1 MSAITTR
8 ELVEIDERRLLR
20 RLDDLAQRGAL
31 PQGGIYRPLY
41 SPQWT
46 SAMELVAT
54 WMKDAGLL
62 VRRDPVGNMWGR
74 IEGSRGGRVIATGS
88 HIDTVRG
95 GGALDGALGVVA
107 GIEAVS
113 SLWQRFG
120 RSTRILECVAICEEE
135 GSRFN
140 TNFWGARAI
149 ADRLEPGE
157 ADRVRDADGVSLGD
171 AMRGVGLDPAAAATA
186 VRRDL
191 DVFVELHVEQGPIL
205 EDHGPRLGVVTTIAG
220 TAHLEITV
228 RGQPDH
234 AGAMAMDRRRDAFL
248 GASAMALGIAEAA
261 VRMGHPAVATVG
273 TIVVEPSQVNVV
285 PGLAKFT
292 VDTRHPDPA
301 RRGEL
306 ITQIGDVSKKIAS
319 ERNLGVE
326 IRTLRDRPP
335 VNLSPRVGDVLRRAA
350 VTAGIEPR
358 EMTSG
363 AGHDA
368 QVLTAAANAGMLFVP
383 SIGGRSHCPEEATAA
398 EDVVLG
404 TRVLATALRELAYQ
418 T

>member
-1 MSAITTR
+1 MTATTTR
-8 ELVEIDERRLLR
+8 ELVGIDERRLLR

-31 PQGGIYRPLY
+31 PRGGIYRPLY
-41 SPQWT
+41 SPAWS
-46 SAMELVAT
+46 SAMDLVTA
-54 WMKDAGLL
+54 WMKEAGLL
-62 VRRDPVGNMWGR
+62 TRRDAVGNVWGR

-135 GSRFN
+135 GSRFD

-157 ADRVRDADGVSLGD
+157 ADRVRDADGVTLAE
-171 AMRGVGLDPAAAATA
+171 AMRAVELDPTTAASA

-191 DVFVELHVEQGPIL
+191 DSFIELHVEQGPVL

-220 TAHLEITV
+220 TAHLEVTV

-248 GASAMALGIAEAA
+248 GAAAMALAIADAA

-273 TIVVEPSQVNVV
+273 TMAVEPSQVNVV
-285 PGLAKFT
+285 PGLARFT

-301 RRGEL
+301 RRSEL
-306 ITQIGDVSKKIAS
+306 ITQIGDASKRIAS
-319 ERNLGVE
+319 ERGLSLE

-335 VNLSPRVGDVLRRAA
+335 VTLSPRVTDVLRRAA
-350 VTAGIEPR
+350 LAAGVEPR

-368 QVLTAAANAGMLFVP
+368 QVLTAAANTAMLFVP

-398 EDVVLG
+398 EVVVLG
-404 TRVLATALRELAYQ
+404 TRVLATALRDLAYQ
-418 T
+418 A

>member
-1 MSAITTR
+1 MSATTTR
-8 ELVEIDERRLLR
+8 GLVEIDERRLLR

-31 PQGGIYRPLY
+31 PHGGIYRPLY
-41 SPQWT
+41 SPPWS
-46 SAMELVAT
+46 SAMELVT
-54 WMKDAGLL
+54 IWMREAGLL
-62 VRRDPVGNMWGR
+62 VRRDAVGNVWGR

-135 GSRFN
+135 GSRFD

-157 ADRVRDADGVSLGD
+157 ADRVRDPDGVSLGD
-171 AMRGVGLDPAAAATA
+171 AMRAVGLDPANAATA

-191 DVFVELHVEQGPIL
+191 DIFVELHVEQGPIL

-220 TAHLEITV
+220 SAHLEMTV

-234 AGAMAMDRRRDAFL
+234 AGAMAMDRRRDALL
-248 GASAMALGIAEAA
+248 GASAMALAIADTA

-273 TIVVEPSQVNVV
+273 TIAVEPSQVNVV
-285 PGLAKFT
+285 PGLARFT
-292 VDTRHPDPA
+292 VDTRHPDPS
-301 RRGEL
+301 RRSEL
-306 ITQIGDVSKKIAS
+306 IAQIGDLCKRIAS
-319 ERNLGVE
+319 ERGLALE
-326 IRTLRDRPP
+326 IRPLRDRAP
-335 VNLSPRVGDVLRRAA
+335 VTLSPRVTDVLRRASVA
-350 VTAGIEPR
+350 AGVEPR

-368 QVLTAAANAGMLFVP
+368 QVLSAAANTGMLFVP
-383 SIGGRSHCPEEATAA
+383 SIDGRSHCPEEATAA
-398 EDVVLG
+398 EDVVVG
-404 TRVLATALRELAYQ
+404 TRVLATALHELAYQ
-418 T
+418 V

>member
-1 MSAITTR
+1 MSAIRTR

-31 PQGGIYRPLY
+31 PKGGIYRPLY
-41 SPQWT
+41 SPQW
-46 SAMELVAT
+46 SSSMELVAA

-62 VRRDPVGNMWGR
+62 VRRDGVGNVWGR

-135 GSRFN
+135 GSRFD
-140 TNFWGARAI
+140 TNFWGTRAI

-157 ADRVRDADGVSLGD
+157 ADRTRDTEGVSLAD
-171 AMRGVGLDPAAAATA
+171 AMRGVGLDPSGAASA

-191 DVFVELHVEQGPIL
+191 DVFVELHIEQGPIL

-220 TAHLEITV
+220 TAHLEVTV

-248 GASAMALGIAEAA
+248 GASAMALAIADVA

-273 TIVVEPSQVNVV
+273 TIAVEPAQVNVV
-285 PGLAKFT
+285 PGLARFT
-292 VDTRHPDPA
+292 VDTRHPEPS
-301 RRGEL
+301 RRAEL
-306 ITQIGDVSKKIAS
+306 ITQIGDACKRIAS
-319 ERNLGVE
+319 ERSLGVE

-335 VNLSPRVGDVLRRAA
+335 VTLSPRVAEVLRKAA
-350 VTAGIEPR
+350 AAAGVEAR
-358 EMTSG
+358 DMTSG

-368 QVLTAAANAGMLFVP
+368 QVLASAANVGMLFVP
-383 SIGGRSHCPEEATAA
+383 SVGGRSHCPEEATAA

-404 TRVLATALRELAYQ
+404 TRVLATALRDLAYQ
-418 T
+418 A

>member
-20 RLDDLAQRGAL
+20 RLDDLAQRGTLA
-31 PQGGIYRPLY
+31 QGGIYRPLY
-41 SPQWT
+41 SPQWS
-46 SAMELVAT
+46 SAMELVSN

-62 VRRDPVGNMWGR
+62 VRRDPVGNVWGR

-135 GSRFN
+135 GGGFD
-140 TNFWGARAI
+140 TNCWGARAI

-157 ADRVRDADGVSLGD
+157 ADRVRDAQGVMLAD
-171 AMRGVGLDPAAAATA
+171 AMRAVGLDPATSATA

-191 DVFVELHVEQGPIL
+191 DVFVELHIEQGPIL
-205 EDHGPRLGVVTTIAG
+205 EEHGPRLGVVTTIAG

-248 GASAMALGIAEAA
+248 GASAMSLAIADAA
-261 VRMGHPAVATVG
+261 IRMGHPAVATVG
-273 TIVVEPSQVNVV
+273 TIAVEPSQVNVV
-285 PGLAKFT
+285 PGVARFT

-301 RRGEL
+301 RRSEL
-306 ITQIGDVSKKIAS
+306 LTQIGDVSKKIAS
-319 ERNLGVE
+319 ERGLRVE
-326 IRTLRDRPP
+326 MRTLRDRPP
-335 VNLSPRVGDVLRRAA
+335 VTLAPRVADVLRRAA
-350 VTAGIEPR
+350 VAAGVEPR
-358 EMTSG
+358 DMTSG

-368 QVLTAAANAGMLFVP
+368 QVLTAAARSGKLFVP
-383 SIGGRSHCPEEATAA
+383 
-398 EDVVLG
+398 VLC
-404 TRVLATALRELAYQ
+404 
-418 T
+418 

>member
-1 MSAITTR
+1 MTATTTR
-8 ELVEIDERRLLR
+8 ELVGIDERRLLR

-31 PQGGIYRPLY
+31 PRGGIYRPLY
-41 SPQWT
+41 SPAWS
-46 SAMELVAT
+46 SAMDLVTA
-54 WMKDAGLL
+54 WMKEAGLL
-62 VRRDPVGNMWGR
+62 TRRDAVGNVWGR

-95 GGALDGALGVVA
+95 GGALDGALGIVA

-135 GSRFN
+135 GSRFD

-157 ADRVRDADGVSLGD
+157 ADRVRDADGVTLAE
-171 AMRGVGLDPAAAATA
+171 AMRAVELDPTTAASA

-191 DVFVELHVEQGPIL
+191 DSFIELHVEQGPVL

-220 TAHLEITV
+220 TAHLEVTV

-248 GASAMALGIAEAA
+248 GAAAMALAIADAA

-273 TIVVEPSQVNVV
+273 TMAVEPSQVNVV
-285 PGLAKFT
+285 PGVARFT

-301 RRGEL
+301 RRSEL
-306 ITQIGDVSKKIAS
+306 ITQIGDASKRIAS
-319 ERNLGVE
+319 ERGLSLE

-335 VNLSPRVGDVLRRAA
+335 VTLSPRVTDVLRRAA
-350 VTAGIEPR
+350 LAAGVEPR

-368 QVLTAAANAGMLFVP
+368 QVLTAAANTAMLFVP

-404 TRVLATALRELAYQ
+404 TRVLATALRDLAYQ
-418 T
+418 A

>member
-1 MSAITTR
+1 MATR
-8 ELVEIDERRLLR
+8 DLVQIDERRLLR

-31 PQGGIYRPLY
+31 AQGGIYRPLY
-41 SPQWT
+41 SSAWS
-46 SAMELVAT
+46 SAMELVT
-54 WMKDAGLL
+54 SWMKEAGLL
-62 VRRDPVGNMWGR
+62 VRRDAVGNVWGR

-120 RSTRILECVAICEEE
+120 RSTRILECLAICEEE
-135 GSRFN
+135 GSRFD

-157 ADRVRDADGVSLGD
+157 VDRVRDSDGMTLAA
-171 AMRGVGLDPAAAATA
+171 AMRAVGLDPTTAATA

-191 DVFVELHVEQGPIL
+191 DVFVELHIEQGPVL
-205 EDHGPRLGVVTTIAG
+205 EDHGPRVGIVTTIAG

-248 GASAMALGIAEAA
+248 GASAISLAIADVAT
-261 VRMGHPAVATVG
+261 RMGHPAVATVG
-273 TIVVEPSQVNVV
+273 TIALEPSQVNVV
-285 PGLAKFT
+285 PGLARFT

-301 RRGEL
+301 RRSEL
-306 ITQIGDVSKKIAS
+306 VTQIGDVSRRIAS
-319 ERNLGVE
+319 ERNLSVE
-326 IRTLRDRPP
+326 IKTLRDRPP
-335 VNLSPRVGDVLRRAA
+335 VALSPRVTDILRRAA
-350 VTAGIEPR
+350 VAAGVEPR

-368 QVLTAAANAGMLFVP
+368 QVLSAAASVGMLFVP

-404 TRVLATALRELAYQ
+404 TRVLATALRDLAYQ
-418 T
+418 Q